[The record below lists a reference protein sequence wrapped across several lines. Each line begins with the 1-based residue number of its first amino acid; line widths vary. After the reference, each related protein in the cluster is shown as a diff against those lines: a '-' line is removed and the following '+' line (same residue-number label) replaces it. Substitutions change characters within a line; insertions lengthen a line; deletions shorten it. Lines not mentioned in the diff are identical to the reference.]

1 MKWLKSATQKSWVV
15 SVGGKQAIIPPNETS
30 DNKWLKVEDHEWAE
44 IEKQPVMASL
54 LKAGGILKL
63 DEEPAELR
71 NSVPALQV
79 TNTQLEAENATLRT
93 RVTELEGQLKDTLG
107 IDIEAIKAEVRQQ
120 CEAEKQK
127 ALEELDAK
135 ATQMLGEKDT
145 TITEL
150 EKTIKKL
157 EKKLGKETD
166 GE

>member
-1 MKWLKSATQKSWVV
+1 MKWLKSATQKAWVV
-15 SVGGKQAIIPPNETS
+15 SVSGKQAIIPPNETP
-30 DNKWLKVEDHEWAE
+30 DNKWLRVEDHEWSE
-44 IEKQPVMASL
+44 IEKQPVIASL
-54 LKAGGILKL
+54 LKAGGIVKL

-79 TNTQLEAENATLRT
+79 TNTQLEAENATLRA
-93 RVTELEGQLKDTLG
+93 RVSELEAQLKDTSG

-135 ATQMLGEKDT
+135 ASQILGEKDT
-145 TITEL
+145 TIIEL